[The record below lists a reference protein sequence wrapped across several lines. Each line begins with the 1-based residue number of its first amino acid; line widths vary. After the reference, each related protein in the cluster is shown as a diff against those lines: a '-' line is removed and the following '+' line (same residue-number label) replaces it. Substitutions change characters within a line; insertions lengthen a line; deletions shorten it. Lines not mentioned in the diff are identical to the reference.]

1 MPPIPVVVMIYPRCK
16 AVRIH
21 VNPNGIYE
29 TDLIT
34 ASLPDYAVENPH
46 ELMAEV
52 QHAVSRQING
62 WCPDLK
68 DKDITIEPMIA
79 DDDDDVME
87 KAYEGLPGRA

>member
-16 AVRIH
+16 AVRIW
-21 VNPNGIYE
+21 VNPNGYQE
-29 TDLIT
+29 NDVIT
-34 ASLPDYAVENPH
+34 GTLPDYAATSPH

-62 WCPDLK
+62 WCPELI

-79 DDDDDVME
+79 DDDEDVPE
-87 KAYEGLPGRA
+87 KAYEGMPQA